1 MSTVGCFSNYL
12 ENKVLAEEFNSVPL
26 YLALT
31 TTASSDASAGTEAT
45 VMTQYA
51 RKPITFTTPVG
62 GAISNTAI
70 VDYGVVAGSGATIVG
85 WAIFDAATG
94 GNMLVYGDFD
104 PVQTVSVNNNI
115 VVPANTINI
124 SLD

>member
-1 MSTVGCFSNYL
+1 
-12 ENKVLAEEFNSVPL
+12 
-26 YLALT
+26 
-31 TTASSDASAGTEAT
+31 
-45 VMTQYA
+45 MTQYA

-85 WAIFDAATG
+85 WAIFDAVTG